1 MLEKANFCFA
11 DFRKYIRCVSVA
23 VITNMVTEKLIILPE
38 VNRCV

>member
-1 MLEKANFCFA
+1 MLEKAIFSFA

-38 VNRCV
+38 VNRYI